1 MCPCLIFSIMAMNPQ
16 VASSLISVG
25 GSLFS
30 GLGNFIGGGTA
41 YARAK
46 RLQRQQFE
54 LADNAAENAFQR
66 QRQLAAEQNA
76 YNDPIASRARLENAG
91 FNPFLTNLDGS
102 GQQLQQGSAPM
113 AAVPDAPYQAAS
125 FGSNLGNDISSA
137 FQGIMN
143 AINSSKTANADAKL
157 KEEQARREEMRNDAK
172 TPDGKPLVL
181 ADLINEW
188 NQSKQAEQTANSLA
202 IQNRKSEMEMTFL
215 SSTYHDEQGNTVP
228 AAETGDGLSDADGN
242 YTNYGFFQKNNMM
255 KQVKELD
262 NIIARNAEEWSKV
275 DVNNKSVDYM
285 NKQMDKIEEE
295 IKSIKGLRPYQI
307 MQLVASTRKLYSD
320 ILVNQT
326 QAAKNQADTG
336 LAIAQTAT
344 EGYKQSNISAD
355 TNQKKAQTET
365 ENRMRPWK
373 VGSASRDF
381 QSKGLDNTLKYWEN
395 YYNNESPW
403 GNFTNFWLRPVGSS
417 VVGAAIGA
425 LK

>member
-1 MCPCLIFSIMAMNPQ
+1 MAMNPQ

-46 RLQRQQFE
+46 RLQQQQFA

-125 FGSNLGNDISSA
+125 YGSNIGNDISSA

-143 AINSSKTANADAKL
+143 AINTSKTANADAKL
-157 KEEQARREEMRNDAK
+157 KEEQARTQELRNDAK

-181 ADLINEW
+181 ADLINDL

-215 SSTYHDEQGNTVP
+215 SSTYHDEDGNTVP

-307 MQLVASTRKLYSD
+307 MQLIASTRKLYSD

-326 QAAKNQADTG
+326 QASKNLADTG
-336 LAIAQTAT
+336 LAIVQTAT
-344 EGYKQSNISAD
+344 EGYKQDNLSAD
-355 TNQKKAQTET
+355 
-365 ENRMRPWK
+365 
-373 VGSASRDF
+373 SASKRADTLTKNALLPF
-381 QSKGLDNTLKYWEN
+381 TIDSARYNSKILKFGAKTADRQYDIN
-395 YYNNESPW
+395 YNSHW
-403 GNFTNFWLRPVGSS
+403 GSFWN
-417 VVGAAIGA
+417 GA
-425 LK
+425 LQPISSLLGPATVIGSKFVK

>member
-1 MCPCLIFSIMAMNPQ
+1 MAMNPQ

-113 AAVPDAPYQAAS
+113 ASLPDAPYQAAS
-125 FGSNLGNDISSA
+125 YGTNIGNDLA
-137 FQGIMN
+137 NGFKAIMDSLN
-143 AINSSKTANADAKL
+143 QSKSTTADAKL
-157 KEEQARREEMRNDAK
+157 KEEQARTQQMRNDAK
-172 TPDGKPLVL
+172 TADGKPLVL
-181 ADLINEW
+181 ADLINDL

-202 IQNRKSEMEMTFL
+202 IQNRKAEMEMTFL
-215 SSTYHDEQGNTVP
+215 SSTYHDENGNTVP
-228 AAETGDGLSDADGN
+228 AAETGDGLSDVDGN
-242 YTNYGFFQKNNMM
+242 YTNYGFFQKNNMI
-255 KQVKELD
+255 KQLKELD
-262 NIIARNAEEWSKV
+262 SIIARNAEEWSKV

-285 NKQMDKIEEE
+285 NKQMSKIEEE

-307 MQLVASTRKLYSD
+307 MQLKVSAEKLYSD

>member
-1 MCPCLIFSIMAMNPQ
+1 M
-16 VASSLISVG
+16 
-25 GSLFS
+25 
-30 GLGNFIGGGTA
+30 
-41 YARAK
+41 
-46 RLQRQQFE
+46 
-54 LADNAAENAFQR
+54 
-66 QRQLAAEQNA
+66 
-76 YNDPIASRARLENAG
+76 
-91 FNPFLTNLDGS
+91 TNLDGS
-102 GQQLQQGSAPM
+102 GQQLQQGAAPM
-113 AAVPDAPYQAAS
+113 ASVPDAPYQAAS
-125 FGSNLGNDISSA
+125 FGSNLGNDLSSA

-143 AINSSKTANADAKL
+143 SINTSKTANADAKL
-157 KEEQARREEMRNDAK
+157 KEEQAREQEMRNDAK

-188 NQSKQAEQTANSLA
+188 NQSKQAEQTANSIA
-202 IQNRKSEMEMTFL
+202 IQNRKAEMEMTYL
-215 SSTYHDEQGNTVP
+215 STTYRDENGNTVP

-307 MQLVASTRKLYSD
+307 LQLKASVQKLYSD

-365 ENRMRPWK
+365 ENKLRPWK

-381 QSKGLDNTLKYWEN
+381 RSKGLDNTLKYWEN

-403 GNFTNFWLRPVGSS
+403 GNFTNFWLRPIGGSI
-417 VVGAAIGA
+417 VGAAINA
-425 LK
+425 VK

>member
-1 MCPCLIFSIMAMNPQ
+1 MNPQ

-46 RLQRQQFE
+46 RLQQQQFA

-125 FGSNLGNDISSA
+125 YGSNIGNDISSA

-143 AINSSKTANADAKL
+143 AINTSKTANADAKL
-157 KEEQARREEMRNDAK
+157 KEEQARTQELRNDAK

-181 ADLINEW
+181 ADLINDL

-215 SSTYHDEQGNTVP
+215 SSTYHDEDGNTVP

-307 MQLVASTRKLYSD
+307 MQLIASTRKLYSD

-326 QAAKNQADTG
+326 QASKNLADTG
-336 LAIAQTAT
+336 LAIVQTAT
-344 EGYKQSNISAD
+344 EGYKQDNLSAD
-355 TNQKKAQTET
+355 
-365 ENRMRPWK
+365 
-373 VGSASRDF
+373 SASKRADTLTKNALLPF
-381 QSKGLDNTLKYWEN
+381 TIDSARYNSKILKFGAKTADRQYDIN
-395 YYNNESPW
+395 YNSHW
-403 GNFTNFWLRPVGSS
+403 GSFWN
-417 VVGAAIGA
+417 GA
-425 LK
+425 LQPISSLLGPATVIGSKFVK

>member
-1 MCPCLIFSIMAMNPQ
+1 MAMNPQ

-46 RLQRQQFE
+46 RLQSQQFE
-54 LADNAAENAFQR
+54 LADNAAERAFQR

-113 AAVPDAPYQAAS
+113 ASVPDAPYQAAS
-125 FGSNLGNDISSA
+125 YGTNIGTDLANGFKA
-137 FQGIMN
+137 IMDSLN
-143 AINSSKTANADAKL
+143 QSKTANADAKL

-202 IQNRKSEMEMTFL
+202 IQNRKAEMEMTYL
-215 SSTYHDEQGNTVP
+215 SSTYRDENGNTVP

-307 MQLVASTRKLYSD
+307 LQLKASVQKLYSD

-336 LAIAQTAT
+336 LAIAQTST
-344 EGYKQSNISAD
+344 EGYKQLNLSAD
-355 TNQKKAQTET
+355 SASKLVDTRTKNALLPFTVDSARYNSKILKYNAKTADKQYDINYNSHWGSFWNGALQ
-365 ENRMRPWK
+365 PISSLLSPAAV
-373 VGSASRDF
+373 VGSKF
-381 QSKGLDNTLKYWEN
+381 VK
-395 YYNNESPW
+395 
-403 GNFTNFWLRPVGSS
+403 
-417 VVGAAIGA
+417 
-425 LK
+425 